1 MESPCGVQVSA
12 MGKSSSKIKI
22 EANSEGW
29 KNCGR
34 LAALMELDD
43 EFEALGFA
51 LNLAL
56 ECAKRY
62 VKGNTEVLCVK
73 PEFASLY
80 ENNKEF
86 FNALCEE
93 GVVEWLTLLVLTK
106 SVNSRLNHHE
116 E

>member
-1 MESPCGVQVSA
+1 
-12 MGKSSSKIKI
+12 
-22 EANSEGW
+22 
-29 KNCGR
+29 
-34 LAALMELDD
+34 MELDD
-43 EFEALGFA
+43 EFHALSFA

-86 FNALCEE
+86 FNVLCEE
-93 GVVEWLTLLVLTK
+93 GVVELLTPLVLTK
-106 SVNSRLNHHE
+106 SVNSRLKHHE